1 MIDKTLRLT
10 KINSKNKYTLK
21 TVKWPVLF
29 KLLNKLPM
37 NIYRSVEL
45 KTYRHSQL
53 AKKYLP

>member
-1 MIDKTLRLT
+1 MIV
-10 KINSKNKYTLK
+10 LK

-37 NIYRSVEL
+37 HIYRSVEL